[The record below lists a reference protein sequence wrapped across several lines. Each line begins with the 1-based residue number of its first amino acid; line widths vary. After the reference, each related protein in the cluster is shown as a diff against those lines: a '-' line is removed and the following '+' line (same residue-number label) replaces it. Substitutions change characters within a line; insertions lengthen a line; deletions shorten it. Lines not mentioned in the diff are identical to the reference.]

1 MAGAVSDYGV
11 TRYTLLYRG
20 MAVLLGAGAI
30 LLALALGHDTDANKL
45 EWLWVYGLSRVAI
58 AGFMTDRPGRPVSTE
73 GRIHWALAAAAFT
86 AIAIAAT
93 SIDWTGAPGA
103 LGPLGEAVAV
113 SAIAT
118 LGARLIG
125 TLRPVFGLA
134 ERALYVTSILWLVI
148 AAADLA

>member
-1 MAGAVSDYGV
+1 MAGAVSDYGI

-30 LLALALGHDTDANKL
+30 LLALALGTDTDAGKL
-45 EWLWVYGLSRVAI
+45 EWLWVFGVSRIAI
-58 AGFMTDRPGRPVSTE
+58 AGFMTDRPGRPITAE

-86 AIAIAAT
+86 AIAIGAT

-118 LGARLIG
+118 LATRLIG

-134 ERALYVTSILWLVI
+134 ERALYVTSIVWLVI

>member
-1 MAGAVSDYGV
+1 
-11 TRYTLLYRG
+11 

-30 LLALALGHDTDANKL
+30 LLAVALARDTDANKL
-45 EWLWVYGLSRVAI
+45 EWLWVFGVSRIAI
-58 AGFMTDRPGRPVSTE
+58 AGFMTDSSDRVSTE

-93 SIDWTGAPGA
+93 SIDWTRSPGV
-103 LGPLGEAVAV
+103 LGPLGTLVAL

-118 LGARLIG
+118 LATRLIG
-125 TLRPVFGLA
+125 PLRPVFGVA
-134 ERALYVTSILWLVI
+134 ERALYVTSIAWLVI